1 MGSPQPAIPEHSSSM
16 KAAPSRPAE
25 PEIVA
30 SETVHHPKPG
40 AEGGTAAG
48 AVHRTIADFSLTP
61 FQRLT
66 YTRLTVVLGFAAGFL
81 LSSKLWVSTRYYPL
95 IPAVH
100 GLPPIV
106 YPLDYI
112 CAAVLFLLLWPIA
125 LAARPRAY
133 ILSFAALLVFLALY
147 DQTRWQPWAYLYL
160 FLLLSLACFSWEQS
174 DLPGQTNTLNICRL
188 ILVATYFYSGLQ
200 KMNAHFAAI
209 GVKSL
214 LGPLAA
220 MVPMPHV
227 VPWIMASFELLIAV
241 GLLLRRWRNVAVVCG
256 VTMHLF
262 ILFSGVVLMHWNSIV
277 WPWNVAMAA
286 FLVLLF
292 WKADFS
298 VTEVLWRNP
307 IVFQKAVL
315 LLFGVLPLL
324 SFLGLWDSY
333 LSASLYSANVPQADI
348 FFRGDVKSQ
357 LPPPVQKYVQE
368 LPAGTNALVI
378 RDWAMGELNVPPY
391 PAMRAFRVIG
401 ADVCKYSQ
409 NSPDV
414 VLVMLEKDT
423 LLRKGRQTHDTC
435 LGTLM
440 VKKW

>member
-1 MGSPQPAIPEHSSSM
+1 MPEDMPDRKMSGSVE
-16 KAAPSRPAE
+16 AAETPRHAE
-25 PEIVA
+25 SLERA
-30 SETVHHPKPG
+30 SYSAAWYRAVDHV
-40 AEGGTAAG
+40 TATA
-48 AVHRTIADFSLTP
+48 

-66 YTRLTVVLGFAAGFL
+66 YTRLVVVLGFAAGFL
-81 LSSKLWVSTRYYPL
+81 LSSKLWISTRYYPL
-95 IPAVH
+95 IPAIH

-106 YPLDYI
+106 FPLDYVL
-112 CAAVLFLLLWPIA
+112 AGVLFFLLWPIA
-125 LAARPRAY
+125 LAARPRTY
-133 ILSFAALLVFLALY
+133 IFGFAALLVGLALY

-160 FLLLSLACFSWEQS
+160 FLLLSLACYSWDRNDYPSQI
-174 DLPGQTNTLNICRL
+174 NTLNICRL
-188 ILVATYFYSGLQ
+188 IIVTTYFYSGLQ
-200 KMNAHFAAI
+200 KMNRHFAAI

-214 LGPLAA
+214 FGPLASF
-220 MVPMPHV
+220 VPMPHV
-227 VPWIMASFELLIAV
+227 WPWIMAALEVSIGIGLLFRRTRNIAV
-241 GLLLRRWRNVAVVCG
+241 TCG
-256 VTMHLF
+256 VLMHLF

-292 WKADFS
+292 WRADFS
-298 VTEVLWRNP
+298 PVEVLWRNP
-307 IVFQKAVL
+307 IVFQKVVL
-315 LLFGVLPLL
+315 VLFGILPFL

-357 LPPPVQKYVQE
+357 LPPPVQKYVQD
-368 LPAGTNALVI
+368 LPAGTHALVL

-401 ADVCKYSQ
+401 AQVCTYAN
-409 NSPDV
+409 NSPEI
-414 VLVMLEKDT
+414 VLVMLENDT
-423 LLRKGRQTHDTC
+423 LVRKGQQTHDTC